1 MYDHII
7 VPFDGTERAQRASL
21 VGADLGHLLGAE
33 LVVMT
38 ADDIDREP
46 AIRRVKQ
53 RAMDLSDETVTVW
66 VEPMANEAKAVSTM
80 IDFRPNS
87 LICMATSGRT
97 GVRRAAY
104 GSLAERLLHDL
115 DAPILLIGPRWA
127 GASVVDLRHLVVC
140 VDHTTTSEAA
150 IPLAASWAEALPLDA
165 TLIHVCTDDDEPPV
179 DLDRLALPLEQR
191 CRIVDKVV
199 VENHDAVAGILDV
212 VQHSISPLVVM
223 ATSAR
228 GGIDR
233 LLHGSVT
240 ASLVSRCE
248 APVLVQRGPG
258 PDVAGRPIDGS
269 D

>member
-1 MYDHII
+1 MYDYVI

-21 VGADLGHLLGAE
+21 VGADLGHMFGAE

-53 RAMDLSDETVTVW
+53 RAMDLSDDTVTVW
-66 VEPMANEAKAVSTM
+66 VEPTANEVRAVSTM
-80 IDFRPNS
+80 IDHRPSS

-104 GSLAERLLHDL
+104 GSLAERLLHDIE
-115 DAPILLIGPRWA
+115 APILLIGPRWA

-150 IPLAASWAEALPLDA
+150 VPLAASWAEALPLDA
-165 TLIHVCTDDDEPPV
+165 TLIHVCTEDDETPV
-179 DLDRLALPLEQR
+179 DLDRLALPLEER

-199 VENHDAVAGILDV
+199 VENRDPVAGILDV
-212 VQHSISPLVVM
+212 VAHSISPLVVM
-223 ATSAR
+223 ATSGR

-233 LLHGSVT
+233 MLHGSVA
-240 ASLVSRCE
+240 ASLISRC
-248 APVLVQRGPG
+248 AVPVLVRRGSAAD
-258 PDVAGRPIDGS
+258 PDVHLIGDRD
-269 D
+269 